1 MKKLTNN
8 QRKYLSDFG
17 LLFVAVVWGGGF
29 VAVKDAL
36 NTVTPMFLMAIR
48 FVLAVLVLYV
58 FFFKQIGKLSK
69 EDIKKGSVVG
79 TILFLAF
86 AAQTYGLQFTT
97 ASKQGFL
104 TATYVV
110 MVPFIYW
117 ILYKK
122 RPALKAFIGSFITI
136 MGIGLISLQ
145 NSLTLNLGDFLTLLC
160 AFLFAAHIISIEYYA
175 KDMNVF
181 KLSFV
186 QLSVAA
192 IWFIVI
198 ALFTEPIPSVLS
210 NRATFAIVYLAIF
223 STFACFT
230 IQTISQ
236 KYTSSSHASIIMS
249 LESVFAAI
257 FGILILNESM
267 TFSIV
272 IGCILIFFAIL
283 IIEVEFKPI
292 RSKSK

>member
-145 NSLTLNLGDFLTLLC
+145 NSLTLNLGDSLTLLC

-192 IWFIVI
+192 IWFVII

-210 NRATFAIVYLAIF
+210 SRATFAIVYLAIF

-230 IQTISQ
+230 IQTIAQ

-249 LESVFAAI
+249 LESVFAAV
-257 FGILILNESM
+257 FGILLLNESM

-292 RSKSK
+292 RSKRK